1 MKINNYFLIHYNFT
15 TTYKYNT
22 EESINNLFSIL
33 PVDES
38 YAISLTVSHSS
49 KSSLQNIHY
58 STLYAIDILKL
69 YVIIFFIHPHICL
82 KIPDDKVDL
91 LTKIWIRFDKDEWI
105 RNPKGGKQEQ
115 HVLPQRPWKEEMIWL
130 TKSIGGDHFN
140 SISFVNVV
148 CCRIVQVQVNFR
160 YHQ

>member
-1 MKINNYFLIHYNFT
+1 MIFV
-15 TTYKYNT
+15 
-22 EESINNLFSIL
+22 SIL

-38 YAISLTVSHSS
+38 CAISLTVSHSS

-58 STLYAIDILKL
+58 STLYAINRYLK
-69 YVIIFFIHPHICL
+69 IIKVIHPHICL
-82 KIPDDKVDL
+82 NIPDDKIDL
-91 LTKIWIRFDKDEWI
+91 LTKVWVRFDQDEWI

>member
-1 MKINNYFLIHYNFT
+1 MIHYNFT
-15 TTYKYNT
+15 TTYKCNT

-38 YAISLTVSHSS
+38 GAISLTVSHSS

-58 STLYAIDILKL
+58 SILYAIDILKL
-69 YVIIFFIHPHICL
+69 KVIHPHICL

-91 LTKIWIRFDKDEWI
+91 LTKIWIRFDEDEWV

-130 TKSIGGDHFN
+130 TKSIGWDHFN
-140 SISFVNVV
+140 SIVRIVV